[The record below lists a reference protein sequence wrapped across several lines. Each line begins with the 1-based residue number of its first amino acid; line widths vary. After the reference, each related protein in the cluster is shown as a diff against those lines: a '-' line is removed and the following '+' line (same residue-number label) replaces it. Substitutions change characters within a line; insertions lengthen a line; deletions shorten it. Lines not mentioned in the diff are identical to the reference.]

1 VRWDAH
7 TYDTGFAFVTE
18 YGASLLDLLPVQP
31 PASVLD
37 IGCGTGTHAGALR
50 QRGFQV
56 VGVDR
61 DEAMVRRAS
70 QRHPD
75 VEFLTADVVDLD
87 LGRRFDAALSNAA
100 LHWMPD
106 QAAALGAVRRHLRE
120 GAALVAEM
128 GGKGNVRTVDHA
140 IVSAVVA
147 LGLPEPRIRKF
158 FPSVAQQAGLLEDAG
173 FDVTTMWAFARPT
186 RLGQDQTPA
195 DWSRLFRADVWAR
208 VPSALHAEFAQRID
222 AGCADLHDA
231 DGWLIDYHRLRFVA
245 VAV

>member
-1 VRWDAH
+1 MRWDAH
-7 TYDTGFAFVTE
+7 TYDAGFSFVTE

-31 PASVLD
+31 PASVID
-37 IGCGTGTHAGALR
+37 IGCGTGAHASALR

-61 DEAMVRRAS
+61 DEGMVQRAS
-70 QRHPD
+70 QRDPD
-75 VEFLTADVVDLD
+75 VEFLTADVVDMD

-106 QAAALGAVRRHLRE
+106 QAAALAAVRRHLRR
-120 GAALVAEM
+120 GAAFVAEM
-128 GGKGNVRTVDHA
+128 GGNGNVQIVDDA

-147 LGLPEPRIRKF
+147 LGLPEPQIRKF
-158 FPSVAQQAGLLEDAG
+158 FPSVAQQAGLLEGAA

-195 DWSRLFRADVWAR
+195 DWSRLFRADVWAQ
-208 VPSALHAEFAQRID
+208 VPSGLHGDFGRLID
-222 AGCADLHDA
+222 AGCVDLHDD
-231 DGWLIDYHRLRFVA
+231 DGWFIDYRRLRFVA
-245 VAV
+245 VAA